1 MSNHATRLNKFIA
14 ESGYCSRRQADI
26 YIAKGQVKINQRK
39 AVIGDLVFP
48 GNRVM
53 VNGFALDPKEAS
65 KLVFIALNKPTGI
78 TSTTEANVEGNI
90 VHFVHHPERIFPIGR
105 LDKDS
110 QGLIFLTNDGDIVNK
125 ILRAGNRHEKEYV
138 VTVDKPLAAEAL
150 QTMSQGVPMLGTTT
164 KKCRIT
170 QVGPSTFK
178 IILIQGLNRQI
189 RRMCEYVGLQVIKLE
204 RTRIMHVSLG
214 ILPLGEWRDLTPNE
228 LESIYTA
235 VEASSSEVTVR
246 QKSPAQHRT
255 PVGGVAKKK
264 PALKTQRSTPEDQSS
279 FGKSAG
285 FKGGDGRPGKS
296 QGPLRGPSGQGAGGP
311 APKGKG
317 GRPGRRR

>member
-14 ESGYCSRRQADI
+14 ESGYCSRRQADL
-26 YIAKGQVKINQRK
+26 YIANGQVKINQRK

-53 VNGFALDPKEAS
+53 VNGYALEPKEAS

-78 TSTTEANVEGNI
+78 TSTTEASVADNI

-110 QGLIFLTNDGDIVNK
+110 QGLIFLTNDGDVVNK

-138 VTVDKPLAAEAL
+138 VTVDAPLTEEAL
-150 QTMSQGVPMLGTTT
+150 RTMSQGVPMLGTTT

-178 IILIQGLNRQI
+178 IVLIQGLNRQI
-189 RRMCEYVGLQVIKLE
+189 RRMCEHVGLHVIKLE
-204 RTRIMHVSLG
+204 RTRIMHISLG
-214 ILPLGEWRDLTPNE
+214 KLPLGEWRDLSAEE
-228 LESIYTA
+228 LEVLYQA
-235 VEASSSEVTVR
+235 VEGSSSEGGSPCER
-246 QKSPAQHRT
+246 QGAR
-255 PVGGVAKKK
+255 G
-264 PALKTQRSTPEDQSS
+264 DQS
-279 FGKSAG
+279 
-285 FKGGDGRPGKS
+285 
-296 QGPLRGPSGQGAGGP
+296 LTET
-311 APKGKG
+311 
-317 GRPGRRR
+317 